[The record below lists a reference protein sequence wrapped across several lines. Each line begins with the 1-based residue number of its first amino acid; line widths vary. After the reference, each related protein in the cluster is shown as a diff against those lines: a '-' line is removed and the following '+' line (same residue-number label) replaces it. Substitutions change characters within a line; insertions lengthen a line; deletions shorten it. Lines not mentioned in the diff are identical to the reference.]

1 MDPEII
7 GKYSCAGCIWYF
19 FQPLIEDEEH
29 VTVRSYVDSK
39 EFEYAIQN
47 KKSYHRKNEVT
58 QEYKREIRKGE
69 LCISLLLRLSQD
81 CVAFLIPELTA
92 IQIISKLLT
101 PDFFLGSEK
110 NQPWV

>member
-1 MDPEII
+1 MDPEI